1 MDELSRLKE
10 LADRSYNTGQF
21 TFTDFLGMA
30 DLSMFYKNEKD
41 FIFAHHTAFG
51 GCEQAERKI
60 IRFGDP
66 DELGYSVDFPI
77 SALCIQP
84 LSKKFSDDLN
94 HRDFLGALMNL
105 GIKRELLGDIFV
117 KENEALLF
125 CKESIADFISENL
138 TRVKHTSVKVVQAQD
153 TDAITAP
160 KKEEKVIQVAS
171 GRIDAVIAKVYNLS
185 RQDAMALFPAG
196 LVYLNG
202 MECTENAKA
211 LKAGDVIAV
220 RGRGKFEYDRESGL
234 SKKGK
239 LNCVVLI
246 YK

>member
-1 MDELSRLKE
+1 MDELSRLKD

-41 FIFAHHTAFG
+41 FIFAHPTAFG
-51 GCEQAERKI
+51 GCSEAERKI

-66 DELGYSVDFPI
+66 GELGYSVDFPI
-77 SALCIQP
+77 SALSIRP

-125 CKESIADFISENL
+125 CKEGIAAFITENL
-138 TRVKHTSVKVVQAQD
+138 TRVKHTSVKVETAENID
-153 TDAITAP
+153 DITAP
-160 KKEEKVIQVAS
+160 TKAEKIIQVAS
-171 GRIDAVIAKVYNLS
+171 ARIDAVIAKVYNFS
-185 RQDAMALFPAG
+185 RQDAIALFPSG